1 MMACSAERIVPKMAD
16 NQLEALV
23 GLVTRLDCDVKCE
36 LLDSQVRSHLTCV
49 PDLDPPD
56 LHVFGTPGSGSG
68 SLSQVWIHTLLSSSK
83 ISKINLDSFCF
94 VTSFGLF
101 IFKK

>member
-1 MMACSAERIVPKMAD
+1 MASAAERIVPKMAD

-23 GLVTRLDCDVKCE
+23 SLVTRLDCEVKCE
-36 LLDSQVRSHLTCV
+36 LLDSQVRSHLTSV
-49 PDLDPPD
+49 PDPETDPPD
-56 LHVFGTPGSGSG
+56 PHVFGTPGSGSG
-68 SLSQVWIHTLLSSSK
+68 S
-83 ISKINLDSFCF
+83 IS